1 MYKNI
6 YKDDAMK
13 REEHMAVRTTAGW
26 YLFTHQLLEVTGD
39 DATAFLDRMFP
50 GDIAGLAAGRNRYT
64 TMLNEEGQI
73 IDDVVVMHVDEGTFW
88 VSTLYIK
95 RMIPWFDAHKTEDE
109 KVEYKDIT
117 AAWCMI
123 ALQGPKAAEVLASLV
138 EQPIDELKFFQ
149 VADNAIGG
157 VPVKINRAGFSG
169 EKLGFEIY
177 AAKEEQAK
185 LVEVL
190 RAAEEPFGMK
200 QVTEIQVMIWTL
212 PAEKGFGL
220 MCDFHWANPFE
231 VGLSGNIN
239 WDKDFI
245 GKEALSKIKEEG
257 PKRQLLGFTVDDV
270 DIDIYAK
277 NFGGPGDP
285 VLFGDE
291 EVGRVT
297 KITYSYCLDKN
308 IGCALVD
315 NAKVKEGDK
324 VLIHGHEALLCDKVF
339 C

>member
-1 MYKNI
+1 
-6 YKDDAMK
+6 MK

-64 TMLNEEGQI
+64 TMLNEESQI

-95 RMIPWFDAHKTEDE
+95 RMVPWFDAHKTEDE
-109 KVEYKDIT
+109 EVEYKDIT

-177 AAKEEQAK
+177 TDKEEQAK

-190 RAAEEPFGMK
+190 RAAEKP
-200 QVTEIQVMIWTL
+200 
-212 PAEKGFGL
+212 
-220 MCDFHWANPFE
+220 
-231 VGLSGNIN
+231 
-239 WDKDFI
+239 
-245 GKEALSKIKEEG
+245 
-257 PKRQLLGFTVDDV
+257 
-270 DIDIYAK
+270 
-277 NFGGPGDP
+277 P
-285 VLFGDE
+285 VN
-291 EVGRVT
+291 T
-297 KITYSYCLDKN
+297 
-308 IGCALVD
+308 
-315 NAKVKEGDK
+315 
-324 VLIHGHEALLCDKVF
+324 
-339 C
+339 